1 MSAQSEPLQH
11 CTTTSELPWY
21 RQVSR
26 AAWWALALGG
36 LGWLF
41 ESYDSFMLSLT
52 LPVLSNEF
60 SLSKPEIGGLIS
72 LTAAG
77 QIIGGIAFGHVSDRI
92 GRVRAAYS
100 CILIYSIFSG
110 LIAFS
115 PTITWL
121 STLRFCGALGMGG
134 TWTAGAALVAE
145 SWGPQLRG
153 RGGAFMQMG
162 LPLGAMLAIAASA
175 IVGSFYSGLVG
186 NGWRILYLIGVLPAL
201 LLAPVAMLTPE
212 SAIWIAR
219 RAEAAANPKTGARQL
234 IPPGARRNAL
244 LAFGIVFCL
253 QYVYWG
259 VFTWTPTFLATVK
272 HYDFLKSLTFVLAL
286 QLGAVTGFLV
296 FGAFVDRLGRKPMFM
311 AYIVVGILAVAA
323 YAFGPAATLVA
334 AIFFS
339 GLAVN
344 GIFAGMGP
352 FTAEMIPDTPAR
364 GFVMG
369 LIYNGGRL
377 GGLLAPSIIGQIA
390 SGQGGIEAGL
400 GTTVCAFIVALSIVL
415 CVPETR
421 GRSLR

>member
-1 MSAQSEPLQH
+1 MSARTELSIA
-11 CTTTSELPWY
+11 TRELPWY

-26 AAWWALALGG
+26 AAWWALALAG

-60 SLSKPEIGGLIS
+60 GLSKPEIGGLIS

-77 QIIGGIAFGHVSDRI
+77 QILGGIAFGYVSDRI
-92 GRVRAAYS
+92 GRVRAAYT

-121 STLRFCGALGMGG
+121 SALRFCGALGMGG

-145 SWGPQLRG
+145 SWGPKLRG

-162 LPLGAMLAIAASA
+162 LPLGAMVAIAASA
-175 IVGSFYSGLVG
+175 IVGSFYTGLAG
-186 NGWRILYLIGVLPAL
+186 HGWRILYLIGVLPAL
-201 LLAPVAMLTPE
+201 ILAPVAMLTPE
-212 SAIWIAR
+212 SPVWIAR
-219 RAEAAANPKTGARQL
+219 RMEATASEPVGSRHI
-234 IPPGARRNAL
+234 IPPDARRNAL

-296 FGAFVDRLGRKPMFM
+296 FGALVDRLGRKPMFT

-323 YAFGPAATLVA
+323 YAFGPAATLIV

-339 GLAVN
+339 GLSVN

-390 SGQGGIEAGL
+390 SGQGGLEAGL
-400 GTTVCAFIVALSIVL
+400 GTTICAFIIALSIVL

-421 GRSLR
+421 GRTLR